1 MKCEKLF
8 EIIDE
13 LNDRYVDVWEDICN
27 IESQTIDKAG
37 VDAVSAYLINIAKE
51 QGWEIEVVPMEKA
64 GDAVCITMNPT
75 APGAPISLSG
85 HLDTVHPKGLFG
97 YPPVKREG
105 DKIYGPGVT
114 DCKGGVVAGM
124 LAMEALRLVGFT
136 DRPVQMLLQTDEE
149 VSSRL
154 SDRKTINY
162 ICEKAKGSLCFL
174 NLEGGMKGKLCTE
187 RKGIVSFRFDV
198 TGQEAHS
205 SRCAKEGANAIVE
218 AAHKMI
224 ELDTLKDNEGL
235 TCNCAMIEGGKVL
248 NTVPAHCSFCV
259 NIRFAT
265 AEQLAWVENYVKEV
279 AARVHVPGT
288 STTVTKIGFRI
299 AMEYAERNYQLL
311 DTMNRIFAENGLT
324 TLAPHKGK
332 GGSDAAD
339 VTACGIPCVDSIGTL
354 GGYVHSPQEY
364 GYISSLSLAAK
375 RIAAIVYCI

>member
-8 EIIDE
+8 QIIDE
-13 LNDRYVDVWEDICN
+13 LNESYIDIWEDICN

-37 VDAVSAYLINIAKE
+37 VDAVSAYLIALAKE
-51 QGWEIEVVPMEKA
+51 HPWKIEVVPMERA
-64 GDAVCITMNPT
+64 GDAVCITMNPD
-75 APGAPISLSG
+75 AEGAPISLSG

-97 YPPVKREG
+97 YPPVHREG
-105 DKIYGPGVT
+105 DKIFGPGVT
-114 DCKGGVVAGM
+114 DCKGGVVAGF
-124 LAMEALRLVGFT
+124 LAMDALERAGFT
-136 DRPVQMLLQTDEE
+136 ARPVQMLLQTDEE

-162 ICEKAKGSLCFL
+162 ICEKAKGSVCFL

-198 TGQEAHS
+198 EGQEAHS

-224 ELDTLKDNEGL
+224 ELDTLKDNDGL

-248 NTVPAHCSFCV
+248 NTVPAHCSFSV

-265 AEQLAWVENYVKEV
+265 AEQLAWVEHYVREV
-279 AARVHVPGT
+279 AERVHVPGT
-288 STTVTKIGFRI
+288 HTTVTKIGFRI
-299 AMEYAERNYQLL
+299 AMEYAERNYELL
-311 DTMNRIFAENGLT
+311 DTMNRIFEENGLT

-364 GYISSLSLAAK
+364 GYISSLATAAK
-375 RIAAIVYCI
+375 RIVAVVYCI